1 MLNNI
6 AAGLLPE
13 IDANAVRGL
22 ANIARIASGRKIKT
36 VEELVEFL
44 GKVDQNVMAEDLEKV
59 GIEVLFRGTTR
70 DKYGNLFSG
79 NIASIEN
86 GASTST
92 DPIRAVIFGI
102 EASSK
107 PGAKG
112 VLQIYV
118 PKDLKGLNLQSANQY
133 RFDLELEVIVNTSPK
148 NLSNF
153 AIKEIPIE
161 DARKLVEEVYGI
173 SLDTRI
179 TSQDYSRYILENTKK
194 LTPKEALD
202 FYYKAIKL
210 KK

>member
-1 MLNNI
+1 M
-6 AAGLLPE
+6 LPE
-13 IDANAVRGL
+13 VGAG
-22 ANIARIASGRKIKT
+22 IARGAAILSRIFSGRKIKT
-36 VEELVEFL
+36 VEELIEFL

-59 GIEVLFRGTTR
+59 GIHALFRGTT
-70 DKYGNLFSG
+70 KGINGEIFTGNL
-79 NIASIEN
+79 NSIEY

-102 EASSK
+102 ESSSK
-107 PGAKG
+107 PGTKG

-133 RFDLELEVIVNTSPK
+133 RFDLELEIIVNTSPE

-161 DARKLVEEVYGI
+161 DARKLVEEVYGV

-179 TSQDYSRYILENTKK
+179 TSQDYSRYLLENTTK

-202 FYYKAIKL
+202 FYKKAIKL
-210 KK
+210 K